1 MPATTAET
9 LSLVTRQVS
18 VAPLVLLS
26 AADHYGR
33 SAKGTRKRVVGVL
46 LGQNDGKNVRVSNS
60 FAGEIE
66 LTSSYHSPCSQ
77 SPPVPFEED
86 EKDRSVWFLDHNY
99 VESMNDMFKKVN
111 AREKLI
117 GWYHSGPKLRASDLE
132 INELF
137 KRYTPNPLLV
147 IIDVQPT
154 EVGVPTDAYFAV
166 EEIKD
171 DGTTTSKTFV
181 HTPSIIEAEEAE
193 EIGVEHL
200 LRDIRDVAVGTLST
214 RITAQLQSLQGLHH
228 RLRDISSYLQRVLD
242 GDLPTNHAILGNLQ
256 DIFNLLPNLSTPTTA
271 VATSKP
277 INGDSNKSPSQIE
290 NSELARSMS
299 IKTNDQLMTI
309 YLSSLVR
316 AITAFHDLIE
326 NKRQNRQAQEDKDAK
341 GKEEGEKKEGE
352 KDGEKK
358 VVAMNGAGKEGA
370 EEKPGDAEETPKGK
384 DKGRRKS

>member
-1 MPATTAET
+1 MPATTAEA
-9 LSLVTRQVS
+9 LSLIARNVS

-46 LGQNDGKNVRVSNS
+46 LGQNDGKNVRVSNC
-60 FAGEIE
+60 FA
-66 LTSSYHSPCSQ
+66 
-77 SPPVPFEED
+77 VPFEED
-86 EKDRSVWFLDHNY
+86 EKDPSVWFLDHNY
-99 VESMNDMFKKVN
+99 VESMNDMFKKIN

-147 IIDVQPT
+147 IIDVQPK

-171 DGTTTSKTFV
+171 DGTTTTKTFV

-214 RITAQLQSLQGLHH
+214 RITSQLQSLQGLHL
-228 RLRDISSYLQRVLD
+228 RLRDIGQYLQKVID
-242 GDLPTNHAILGNLQ
+242 DELPVNHAIIGNLQ
-256 DIFNLLPNLSTPTTA
+256 DVFNLLPNLSTPKA
-271 VATSKP
+271 KP
-277 INGDSNKSPSQIE
+277 NIPNGVESSDPE
-290 NSELARSMS
+290 NSELARAMS
-299 IKTNDQLMTI
+299 VKTNDQLMTI
-309 YLSSLVR
+309 YLSSLIR

-326 NKRQNRQAQEDKDAK
+326 NKVQNRQQQEEKATKKEEKEKESKEDKDGKDSKDGKKVNGVVNGESKESKGPSKDK
-341 GKEEGEKKEGE
+341 GKEKDKEG
-352 KDGEKK
+352 GRKK
-358 VVAMNGAGKEGA
+358 G
-370 EEKPGDAEETPKGK
+370 
-384 DKGRRKS
+384 

>member
-9 LSLVTRQVS
+9 LSLVTRTVS

-26 AADHYGR
+26 AADHFGR
-33 SAKGTRKRVVGVL
+33 SGKGLRKRVVGVL
-46 LGQNDGKNVRVSNS
+46 LGQNDGQNVRVSNS
-60 FAGEIE
+60 FA
-66 LTSSYHSPCSQ
+66 
-77 SPPVPFEED
+77 VPFEED
-86 EKDRSVWFLDHNY
+86 DKDPSVWFLDHNY

-147 IIDVQPT
+147 IIDVQPK

-214 RITAQLQSLQGLHH
+214 RITSQLQSLQGLHL
-228 RLRDISSYLQRVLD
+228 RLRDIGQYLQKVLN
-242 GDLPTNHAILGNLQ
+242 GELPVNHAILGNLQ
-256 DIFNLLPNLSTPTTA
+256 DVFNLLPNLSTPTTA
-271 VATSKP
+271 PS
-277 INGDSNKSPSQIE
+277 INGVSSSAD
-290 NSELARSMS
+290 NSDLARSMS
-299 IKTNDQLMTI
+299 IKTNDQLMAI
-309 YLSSLVR
+309 YLSSLIR

-326 NKRQNRQAQEDKDAK
+326 NKIQNRQQQEEKDTRKEEGNDDKDAK
-341 GKEEGEKKEGE
+341 KTNGETSDEAKEAKEGE
-352 KDGEKK
+352 KPKKEK
-358 VVAMNGAGKEGA
+358 AKE
-370 EEKPGDAEETPKGK
+370 P
-384 DKGRRKS
+384 DKRR

>member
-9 LSLVTRQVS
+9 LSLVTRNVS

-33 SAKGTRKRVVGVL
+33 QAKGTRKRVVGVL

-60 FAGEIE
+60 FA
-66 LTSSYHSPCSQ
+66 
-77 SPPVPFEED
+77 VPFEED
-86 EKDRSVWFLDHNY
+86 EKDPSVWFLDHNY

-117 GWYHSGPKLRASDLE
+117 GWYHTGPKLRASDLE

-147 IIDVQPT
+147 IIDVQPK

-181 HTPSIIEAEEAE
+181 HTPSLIEAEEAE

-214 RITAQLQSLQGLHH
+214 RITSQLQSLQGLHL
-228 RLRDISSYLQRVLD
+228 RLRDIGQYLQKVLD
-242 GDLPTNHAILGNLQ
+242 GDLPVNHAILGNLQ
-256 DIFNLLPNLSTPTTA
+256 DVFNLLPNLSTPKPA
-271 VATSKP
+271 PVKGAT
-277 INGDSNKSPSQIE
+277 NGVGPASGAAGATD
-290 NSELARSMS
+290 NSELARAMS
-299 IKTNDQLMTI
+299 IKTNDQLMAI
-309 YLSSLVR
+309 YLSSLIR

-326 NKRQNRQAQEDKDAK
+326 NKIQNKQQAEDKELKKD
-341 GKEEGEKKEGE
+341 EG
-352 KDGEKK
+352 KDGEKDK
-358 VVAMNGAGKEGA
+358 KANGVNGDAKEGDK
-370 EEKPGDAEETPKGK
+370 EKSKESEKK
-384 DKGRRKS
+384 N